1 MTQRASIRVLL
12 VEDNP
17 GDARLVEIL
26 LSEADSS
33 SSFEVTHAGRLDE
46 AFDLLNRAAFDVVLL
61 DLSLP
66 DSSGL
71 QTVNRMRT
79 AAPRAPV
86 VVLSGQN
93 DGEVALQA
101 LQGGTQDY
109 LIKGQGDGNLI
120 ARSIRYAI
128 ERQRADEALRQN
140 EERFRS
146 LVQNASDVITILEA
160 DGTIRY
166 DSPAIERM
174 LGYEPRDRVGKTI
187 FDFMHPDDVERAKQS
202 FARILQSFGVQPP
215 IEYRIRHKDGSWRDV
230 EVTRTNL
237 LDDPAVRGV
246 VSNARDV
253 TERKRLEEQLQHQ
266 AFHDH
271 LTGLANRAL
280 FMDRLG
286 HALRRLTRRDTSVAV
301 LFLDLDN
308 FKDVNDSLGHERGD
322 ELLVAVGQRLTE
334 LLRSE
339 DTVARLGGDEF
350 TVLLEDVTSPT
361 QATHVAERITEA
373 FRSPFSLEGQ
383 ELVVTVSVG
392 IALSTS
398 GNQRPQ
404 EVLRDADV
412 AMYRAKTTG
421 KARYAVFELSMNA
434 GARARLHLVNDLRW
448 AITREEFRVC
458 YQPKVDVESGRL
470 AGVEAL
476 VRWEHPTRGLLPPHE
491 FIPAAEET
499 SLIVPIGN
507 WILRE
512 ACRQAYQWQEQYPN
526 AHPLLMNVN
535 LSAQQFRQADLL
547 ERVAQ
552 VLRETGLNPSNL
564 ELEVT
569 ESVMLNDADS
579 ATETLRQLKGLGVR
593 IALDDFGTGYSSL
606 SYLRRFPVDTLKV
619 DRSFVGRL
627 GQEIE
632 DTAIVQTVIT
642 LAKTLGLEVVAE
654 GVERVEQ
661 LAQLREMECDLA
673 QGYYFARPI
682 ASESMPA
689 LLASGIQPWTR
700 PLLKTD

>member
-1 MTQRASIRVLL
+1 MPRVPSVTRGFVKL
-12 VEDNP
+12 
-17 GDARLVEIL
+17 RIL
-26 LSEADSS
+26 RFPPS
-33 SSFEVTHAGRLDE
+33 RI
-46 AFDLLNRAAFDVVLL
+46 
-61 DLSLP
+61 
-66 DSSGL
+66 
-71 QTVNRMRT
+71 RT
-79 AAPRAPV
+79 ASSIA
-86 VVLSGQN
+86 SG
-93 DGEVALQA
+93 
-101 LQGGTQDY
+101 T
-109 LIKGQGDGNLI
+109 
-120 ARSIRYAI
+120 RYGS
-128 ERQRADEALRQN
+128 
-140 EERFRS
+140 S
-146 LVQNASDVITILEA
+146 LDA

-166 DSPAIERM
+166 DSPAIERV
-174 LGYEPRDRVGKTI
+174 LGYEQEERVGKPTCEYV
-187 FDFMHPDDVERAKQS
+187 HPEDVERVRGH
-202 FARILQSFGVQPP
+202 FARTLQQPGVRPP
-215 IEYRIRHKDGSWRDV
+215 LEFRIRHKDGSWRDV

-237 LDDPAVRGV
+237 LEDPAVRGV
-246 VSNARDV
+246 VVNSRDV
-253 TERKRLEEQLQHQ
+253 TERKRLAEQLQHQ

-286 HALRRLTRRDTSVAV
+286 HALTRMTRRDVSVAV

-308 FKDVNDSLGHERGD
+308 FKVINDSLGHERGD
-322 ELLVAVGQRLTE
+322 ELLVAVGKRLTE

-361 QATHVAERITEA
+361 QATHVARRITEA

-383 ELVVTVSVG
+383 ELVVTAASVG
-392 IALSTS
+392 IALGTT

-421 KARYAVFELSMNA
+421 KARYAVFEPSMNA
-434 GARARLHLVNDLRW
+434 GARARLQLENDLRR
-448 AITREEFRVC
+448 AITRGEFRVC
-458 YQPKVDVESGRL
+458 YQPKVVVESGRI

-491 FIPAAEET
+491 FIPVAEET
-499 SLIVPIGN
+499 GLIIPIGN

-526 AHPLLMNVN
+526 APPLLMNVN

-547 ERVAQ
+547 QKVAQ

-579 ATETLRQLKGLGVR
+579 PTETLRQLKGLGVR

-619 DRSFVGRL
+619 DRSFVDRL
-627 GQEIE
+627 GQEVE

-654 GVERVEQ
+654 GVERVDQ

-682 ASESMPA
+682 VSESIPA
-689 LLASGIQPWTR
+689 LLASGTQPWTG